1 MVGEDH
7 GGALVTVVENLRFHA
22 VEAKADGDLHRL
34 CGGLQNV
41 LQMFLDQLLNGQGWD
56 IAGAANGH
64 RNAPDTTA
72 IGVKSLVDQLSDV
85 AENGV
90 VCGIGHHIL
99 VHNELPRVLEI
110 QDLLHICCR
119 HAIDLTVFDNV
130 LRLREGS
137 RHAFQNSL
145 IVDICL
151 HIGAGEVN
159 IQYDP
164 VGQL

>member
-1 MVGEDH
+1 M
-7 GGALVTVVENLRFHA
+7 
-22 VEAKADGDLHRL
+22 
-34 CGGLQNV
+34 
-41 LQMFLDQLLNGQGWD
+41 
-56 IAGAANGH
+56 
-64 RNAPDTTA
+64 
-72 IGVKSLVDQLSDV
+72 
-85 AENGV
+85 
-90 VCGIGHHIL
+90 
-99 VHNELPRVLEI
+99 LEI

-164 VGQL
+164 VGQLRFRVALLSQLLLDPPDLLFQFSGFSGISQQRLVEGIGIDIHILGRQPAGDSFADIEILLAALLLDLWGTIIGQQVQPCLIVSLLLQ